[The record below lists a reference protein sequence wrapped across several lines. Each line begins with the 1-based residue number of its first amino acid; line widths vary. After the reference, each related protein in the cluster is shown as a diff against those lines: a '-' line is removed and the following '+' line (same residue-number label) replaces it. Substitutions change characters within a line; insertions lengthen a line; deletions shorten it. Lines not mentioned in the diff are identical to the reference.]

1 MPSPAEIKRAALAF
15 AQEWADKGNEK
26 SDTQKFWLELMR
38 DVLGMTDTTA
48 GVHFETRTSKHGW
61 IDVVIP
67 DAKTI
72 IEQKSLEVDL
82 DRPELRQGQMVTPF
96 EQAKNYADSL
106 PNSKRPDYIIVCNFD
121 EFRLH
126 SLNDEHPEHPYASL
140 RLAELPDQWHLLS
153 FLIDPEAKRRERE
166 KEVSVEAGALI
177 GKLHEMLRGQYL
189 DPDSSGNQHSL
200 NVLCVRL
207 VFCLFAED
215 AGLFRKDAFHNYVES
230 LSADFLRDGLK
241 RLFRVLDT
249 PLDQRDPYDPEALK
263 RFPYVNGGLF
273 AVEEEIPPFSEEIRT
288 HLLKEVSRKTDWSQI
303 SPTVFGGVFEST
315 LNPETRHAG
324 GMHYTSPENIHRL
337 IDPLFLDELT
347 AELDGYLTDATLG
360 DRARRNRLEAFHE
373 KLGSLNFLDPACGSG
388 NFLTETYISLR
399 RLENKVLTE
408 LTEDGQT
415 AMGFEDIE
423 GGSPIKVS
431 VRQFHGIEINDFA
444 VNVALTALWIAE
456 LQANAETST
465 LISRNIEDLPL
476 TDSANVVRANALAMD
491 WNEVLPAGDCDFVV
505 GNPPFLGARNQTKE
519 QKAELKAVFPPG
531 TRNVGNIDYVAGW
544 YIKAIDYI
552 EDHPIRC
559 AFVSTNSICQG
570 EQVANIWW
578 PIHQAGVRIDFAHD
592 TFRWSNEAEDQAH
605 VFCVIV
611 GFSKDETRQ
620 GRKRAGTP
628 KRLFH
633 HPTVDAEGVEQ
644 HPTQLNAY
652 LVDAPYAFVWSRSR
666 PLCAVPRIGIG
677 SQPIDDGNFLFTPE
691 QKDEF
696 LEQEPGAAPYFH
708 RWYGSQEFIKGIE
721 RWVLWLG
728 NLSPVELQML
738 PNCMERVRAVREYRL
753 KSKRAQTL
761 KAANTP
767 QHFATEIIPEGT
779 SILVPKVS
787 SERRRYIPLG
797 FVTQDCF
804 CSDLVFLIP
813 DADLFE
819 FGVLHSHIHNTWM
832 RRVGGRLKSDYRYS
846 GGVVYNNFIW
856 PKADDKHK
864 ANIEA
869 CAQAVL
875 DARKEYEG
883 ATIAQLYDP
892 DNDFLYP
899 ALTQA
904 HKDLDAAVEQAYG
917 VDFDGDEQKIL
928 EHLFQLYN
936 EATAEDAK

>member
-1 MPSPAEIKRAALAF
+1 M
-15 AQEWADKGNEK
+15 
-26 SDTQKFWLELMR
+26 
-38 DVLGMTDTTA
+38 
-48 GVHFETRTSKHGW
+48 
-61 IDVVIP
+61 
-67 DAKTI
+67 
-72 IEQKSLEVDL
+72 
-82 DRPELRQGQMVTPF
+82 
-96 EQAKNYADSL
+96 
-106 PNSKRPDYIIVCNFD
+106 
-121 EFRLH
+121 
-126 SLNDEHPEHPYASL
+126 
-140 RLAELPDQWHLLS
+140 
-153 FLIDPEAKRRERE
+153 
-166 KEVSVEAGALI
+166 
-177 GKLHEMLRGQYL
+177 
-189 DPDSSGNQHSL
+189 
-200 NVLCVRL
+200 
-207 VFCLFAED
+207 
-215 AGLFRKDAFHNYVES
+215 
-230 LSADFLRDGLK
+230 
-241 RLFRVLDT
+241 
-249 PLDQRDPYDPEALK
+249 
-263 RFPYVNGGLF
+263 
-273 AVEEEIPPFSEEIRT
+273 
-288 HLLKEVSRKTDWSQI
+288 
-303 SPTVFGGVFEST
+303 
-315 LNPETRHAG
+315 
-324 GMHYTSPENIHRL
+324 
-337 IDPLFLDELT
+337 
-347 AELDGYLTDATLG
+347 
-360 DRARRNRLEAFHE
+360 
-373 KLGSLNFLDPACGSG
+373 
-388 NFLTETYISLR
+388 
-399 RLENKVLTE
+399 
-408 LTEDGQT
+408 
-415 AMGFEDIE
+415 
-423 GGSPIKVS
+423 
-431 VRQFHGIEINDFA
+431 
-444 VNVALTALWIAE
+444 
-456 LQANAETST
+456 
-465 LISRNIEDLPL
+465 
-476 TDSANVVRANALAMD
+476 
-491 WNEVLPAGDCDFVV
+491 
-505 GNPPFLGARNQTKE
+505 
-519 QKAELKAVFPPG
+519 
-531 TRNVGNIDYVAGW
+531 
-544 YIKAIDYI
+544 
-552 EDHPIRC
+552 
-559 AFVSTNSICQG
+559 
-570 EQVANIWW
+570 ANIWW

-605 VFCVIV
+605 VFCVIA
-611 GFSKDETRQ
+611 GFSKDEIRR
-620 GRKRAGTP
+620 GEKRAGAP

-633 HPTVDAEGVEQ
+633 HPTVDAEGIEQ

-666 PLCAVPRIGIG
+666 PLCTVLKIGIG

-856 PKADDKHK
+856 PEVDDKHK
-864 ANIEA
+864 AQIEA
-869 CAQAVL
+869 CARAVL

>member
-1 MPSPAEIKRAALAF
+1 MPSPTEIKRAALAF
-15 AQEWADKGNEK
+15 AQEWTGTGNEK

-38 DVLGMTDTTA
+38 DVLGMADTTA

-505 GNPPFLGARNQTKE
+505 GNPPLLGARNQTKE

-544 YIKAIDYI
+544 YIKATDYI

-592 TFRWSNEAEDQAH
+592 TFRWANEAEDQAH

-633 HPTVDAEGVEQ
+633 HPTVDADGVEQ

-652 LVDAPYAFVWSRSR
+652 LVDAPYAFVWSRRR

-677 SQPIDDGNFLFTPE
+677 NKPIDGGNYLFTPE
-691 QKDEF
+691 EKADF
-696 LEQEPGAAPYFH
+696 LAEEPAAEPLFH

-728 NLSPVELQML
+728 DLSPVELELL
-738 PNCMERVRAVREYRL
+738 PKSLERARAVREYRAAS
-753 KSKRAQTL
+753 KSAPTRKIAE
-761 KAANTP
+761 TP
-767 QHFATEIIPEGT
+767 TRFHVENIPDGT
-779 SILVPKVS
+779 SILIPKVS

-797 FVTQDCF
+797 FVTPDAF

-813 DADLFE
+813 DAGLYE

-856 PKADDKHK
+856 PEVDDKHK
-864 ANIEA
+864 AQIEA

-899 ALTQA
+899 ALMQA
-904 HKDLDAAVEQAYG
+904 HKNLDAAVEQAYG
-917 VDFDGDEQKIL
+917 VDFGGDEQKIL

-936 EATAEDAK
+936 EATAEDA